1 MNPSWSL
8 GSHSQ
13 SFMGPGCHFV
23 GRANGGMVCGP
34 LGKKFASLG
43 CSAVNGHPRR
53 AKHRQD
59 TKQLAKL
66 ALQAEDAGKPEPTN
80 VDSDRI

>member
-1 MNPSWSL
+1 M
-8 GSHSQ
+8 
-13 SFMGPGCHFV
+13 
-23 GRANGGMVCGP
+23 CGP